1 MHDKVQTMGT
11 VVNQTRA
18 GICHSV
24 LMATSCTSSI
34 CASFKSADNVNLHF
48 QSFSEQMSIFSEQ
61 MSHYSSN
68 YAQGVARGTGDVW
81 SVSESTRSRPGEIF
95 YHNRFVMMYDVIV

>member
-48 QSFSEQMSIFSEQ
+48 QSFSEQMS
-61 MSHYSSN
+61 HYSSN